1 MRNRSLRTL
10 PRPYWIYVGR
20 WFEVSRLS
28 MKIIHYPLCVIV
40 IFPCLAVAKAAPPKT
55 IDVSNFPAKM
65 VEDVVVPV
73 PSEVF
78 NVMSKLGGANWHG
91 VMRTDE
97 LSPSGDRAQI
107 ALLFGTVIADGF
119 VAVEAG
125 DAEAVKKIGR
135 SVLRLAQALGVKRH
149 VLART
154 ESILEGADKKD
165 WQLVKRELDGAQ
177 FDVKSAMVDLGD
189 ADYAQLVSL
198 GGWIRGTEAMT
209 TILEKDYSE
218 DGAELLHQ
226 PTLLDYFIQRIS
238 RMSDR
243 IKGDSVVKIV
253 SERLPEIEPLIES
266 QDGIISTGSVKKIQ
280 EITASMVSAITSKSS

>member
-1 MRNRSLRTL
+1 
-10 PRPYWIYVGR
+10 
-20 WFEVSRLS
+20 
-28 MKIIHYPLCVIV
+28 MKNIHLFLCAVV
-40 IFPCLAVAKAAPPKT
+40 VLPCLAIAKAAPPRT

-91 VMRTDE
+91 VMRTDDI
-97 LSPSGDRAQI
+97 SPSGDRAQI

-135 SVLRLAQALGVKRH
+135 TVLRLAQALGVKKH

-165 WQLVKRELDGAQ
+165 WQLVKQELDGAQ

-209 TILEKDYSE
+209 TLLKKDYSR

-226 PTLLDYFIQRIS
+226 PTLLDYFVQRIS

-243 IKGDSVVKIV
+243 IKSDPVVKNI
-253 SERLPEIEPLIES
+253 SGHLPEIGPLIETR
-266 QDGIISTGSVKKIQ
+266 DGTILKASVTKIQ
-280 EITASMVSAITSKSS
+280 EITASMVNTITSRGN

>member
-1 MRNRSLRTL
+1 MKTFHLSL
-10 PRPYWIYVGR
+10 WAV
-20 WFEVSRLS
+20 
-28 MKIIHYPLCVIV
+28 VIL
-40 IFPCLAVAKAAPPKT
+40 PCLAVAKAAPPKK

-97 LSPSGDRAQI
+97 ISPLGDRAQI
-107 ALLFGTVIADGF
+107 AMLFGTVIADGF

-125 DAEAVKKIGR
+125 DAEAVKQIGR

-165 WQLVKRELDGAQ
+165 WQLVKQELDGAQ

-209 TILEKDYSE
+209 TLLEKDYSK

-226 PTLLDYFIQRIS
+226 PTLLDYFVRRIS
-238 RMSDR
+238 RMSGR
-243 IKGDSVVKIV
+243 IKGDPVVKTV
-253 SERLPEIEPLIES
+253 SERLPGIEPLIET
-266 QDGIISTGSVKKIQ
+266 QDGTISKASVTKIQ
-280 EITASMVSAITSKSS
+280 EITASMVNAITSRSN